1 MAASTPIRREFCRR
15 LFRVGG
21 ATAQLRHSFLD
32 TLSDAAI
39 AAQTAGSAVLSSSAN
54 GASVQFQF
62 FAGWQP
68 GDALELIDE
77 ARTWADC
84 ADVATALALLPGGAV
99 TSYGHDF
106 SQAIASGGAL

>member
-1 MAASTPIRREFCRR
+1 M
-15 LFRVGG
+15 
-21 ATAQLRHSFLD
+21 
-32 TLSDAAI
+32 
-39 AAQTAGSAVLSSSAN
+39 
-54 GASVQFQF
+54 QFQF
-62 FAGWQP
+62 FAGWTP
-68 GDALELIDE
+68 DDALSLIDE

>member
-1 MAASTPIRREFCRR
+1 MGITYATRREFCRR

-21 ATAQLRHSFLD
+21 ATTVLRHSFLD
-32 TLSDAAI
+32 SLADSAL
-39 AAQTAGSAVLSSSAN
+39 AAQASGRAVQATAAA
-54 GASVQFQF
+54 GASTTFQF
-62 FAGWQP
+62 FSGWQP